1 MTTRVRIAH
10 SSHGAGNAPT
20 SQAIDAGYFL
30 DVGIDLVMVETSNTS
45 DAIAMVAAGDAEFAV
60 AAGGPI
66 LNAAMQGADPL
77 IVMSIEGHNIFAVM
91 GARTIASPAD
101 LRGAKIA
108 VTGPT
113 DQDTIIIGRALR
125 EWGIDTDEV
134 ELTRVADRGAAWAAM
149 VAGDV
154 AAMAATA
161 PQPILA
167 RSLGLPVLRDF
178 SELREPYQLG
188 SIATTRSLAG
198 REPDLLRAFLTAQL
212 RGVALFRSDVE
223 QALPYLRARSK
234 LTDDDVLRATHEI
247 FAGQLANCLPSVAAL
262 AAVARDLAATT
273 GAPVSV
279 DLERLVDPSFIMS
292 VER

>member
-1 MTTRVRIAH
+1 MVRMRMAH

-20 SQAIDAGYFL
+20 SQAIAAGYFL
-30 DVGIDLVMVETSNTS
+30 DVGIDLEMVELSNTS
-45 DAIAMVAAGDAEFAV
+45 DAIAMVADGDAEFAV

-91 GARTIASPAD
+91 GAPMIGSADD
-101 LRGAKIA
+101 LRGSKIG

-113 DQDTIIIGRALR
+113 DQDTIIIRRALR
-125 EWGIDTDEV
+125 EWGIDADHDV

-149 VAGDV
+149 VAGEV

-178 SELREPYQLG
+178 SELHEPYQLG
-188 SIATTRSLAG
+188 SIATTRTFADQQPELVQ
-198 REPDLLRAFLTAQL
+198 AFLAAQR
-212 RGVALFRSDVE
+212 RGIALFQSDFE
-223 QALPYLRARSK
+223 SALPHLRARSK
-234 LTDDDVLRATHEI
+234 LTDLDVLRATHEV
-247 FAGQLANCLPSVAAL
+247 FSRQLANYVPATSAL
-262 AAVARDLAATT
+262 AAVARDLEAAT
-273 GAPVSV
+273 GKPVTVEV
-279 DLERLVDPSFIMS
+279 DRLVDPSFVTS
-292 VER
+292 L